1 MLQHRCSW
9 PLVRW
14 QGSPIGCCVGP
25 CALVGVVSIA
35 VWDFLASLLLR
46 FSISG
51 MGVTALLIALLF
63 VAVAGGV
70 GLSKLYRKFGGGII
84 NGALVG
90 VFTSHK

>member
-1 MLQHRCSW
+1 
-9 PLVRW
+9 
-14 QGSPIGCCVGP
+14 
-25 CALVGVVSIA
+25 
-35 VWDFLASLLLR
+35 
-46 FSISG
+46 

-63 VAVAGGV
+63 VAVAGGS

>member
-1 MLQHRCSW
+1 
-9 PLVRW
+9 
-14 QGSPIGCCVGP
+14 
-25 CALVGVVSIA
+25 
-35 VWDFLASLLLR
+35 LASLLLR

-63 VAVAGGV
+63 VAVAGGS